1 MRFINHNCGFN
12 NRLNLFVWNHIGFP
26 PCLFSK
32 HFDAT
37 SYLKALF
44 LCWKGDWFGF
54 IIRGR
59 CLPWAFLSPS
69 NHQETSSPSTLKP
82 ESRLFIFIIEIRLCS
97 RCNVVRWLRQHPI
110 INQGPLVSS
119 PTLLAFLSIFKNALY
134 LWLPLNTRWEIFSG
148 GNINGV
154 CVCVLPGLDESSG
167 SFYCC
172 LTKTFSLSVGLVKA
186 GGAVKILQPRCEERK
201 RTFFFCLSFSLNF
214 REDREQ
220 YLALVENVMLEGIT
234 LPGMC
239 NAFVSGSFSWFLWWF
254 YSVRLWG
261 KKKGNQA
268 CFVDRAH
275 LAPRPP
281 HRLRRS
287 LPVLSHLTQVHVKS
301 VLMTISVLCSH
312 LRLAIWF

>member
-154 CVCVLPGLDESSG
+154 CVCVAWTGWIFRKLLLLPNKDI
-167 SFYCC
+167 F
-172 LTKTFSLSVGLVKA
+172 
-186 GGAVKILQPRCEERK
+186 
-201 RTFFFCLSFSLNF
+201 
-214 REDREQ
+214 
-220 YLALVENVMLEGIT
+220 
-234 LPGMC
+234 
-239 NAFVSGSFSWFLWWF
+239 
-254 YSVRLWG
+254 SVRWPCQSWRSSEDLTTKMWG
-261 KKKGNQA
+261 KKANLL
-268 CFVDRAH
+268 F
-275 LAPRPP
+275 
-281 HRLRRS
+281 
-287 LPVLSHLTQVHVKS
+287 LPVFLSELQRGQGAISCTGGKCDAGGHHPPRHV
-301 VLMTISVLCSH
+301 
-312 LRLAIWF
+312 